1 MLNCQFDWKAL
12 SIQHVVSQ
20 KDKKE
25 IANITR
31 IYDMIDYNLESNKD
45 YTKLINMLNESV
57 LDTKDILTLIDEI
70 IAKKQLSISSI
81 EKFKENIKEIN
92 DKENKEKDELNEKE
106 DLSEEIPSK
115 RNDTSVSL
123 LELTLGEDFNKKEEV
138 TEEKE
143 EKFTYVSP
151 LEMIRGQQEVK
162 ELKDSLVEQLEEYY
176 YKLNKQKEK

>member
-1 MLNCQFDWKAL
+1 M
-12 SIQHVVSQ
+12 
-20 KDKKE
+20 
-25 IANITR
+25 
-31 IYDMIDYNLESNKD
+31 
-45 YTKLINMLNESV
+45 
-57 LDTKDILTLIDEI
+57 

-106 DLSEEIPSK
+106 DLAEEIPSK

>member
-1 MLNCQFDWKAL
+1 MAYIVGDVVLYDSTLYSNDRFKNAFIRSTSEATFNQVEKNFDKILDAEEKIIL
-12 SIQHVVSQ
+12 ATSH
-20 KDKKE
+20 
-25 IANITR
+25 
-31 IYDMIDYNLESNKD
+31 LE
-45 YTKLINMLNESV
+45 
-57 LDTKDILTLIDEI
+57 
-70 IAKKQLSISSI
+70 Q
-81 EKFKENIKEIN
+81 
-92 DKENKEKDELNEKE
+92 DELNEKE
-106 DLSEEIPSK
+106 DLAEEIPSK